1 MKLRNGKKYYY
12 FDWSKV
18 IYQSQLKVSNAL
30 ITPVEEI
37 ICGNAYIIFKN
48 RGNPIVNKGLKIG
61 LLEVDIFGRIST
73 KFGLKT
79 QSYYKNK
86 KFMKN
91 IKNSLVNS
99 GVKCNLRS
107 YID

>member
-1 MKLRNGKKYYY
+1 MKLRNGKQYE
-12 FDWSKV
+12 FFNWSKV

-37 ICGNAYIIFKN
+37 VCGNAYIIFKN
-48 RGNPIVNKGLKIG
+48 RGNPIVNNGLKIG
-61 LLEVDIFGRIST
+61 LLEVDSFGKITT
-73 KFGLKT
+73 KFGLQT

-91 IKNSLVNS
+91 IRKKLHDS
-99 GVKCNLRS
+99 GVKCYMRS